1 MKQKMILTVCLA
13 VLGMLSVKA
22 QQSIIA
28 LHHQGNVTIF
38 AGGELQEAI
47 DASEKGDTLYLSD
60 GIFSECNLKHG
71 LVILG
76 GGQETIVGGITISS
90 EDSTEVKS
98 GFVFSGMRV
107 LNKFII
113 DSNIDGIL
121 IKHLNYDADGYTF
134 DVKSGRTLRGGQII
148 QSRIVG
154 EMRFYGLVYDLQVL
168 NSCIWGPNGGGVKN
182 GSVTF
187 INCNV
192 IVNWGAECGK
202 NIFKNCFC
210 KNTSNGTF
218 INCSYNWDGDSEVR
232 TYIGNHWYYS
242 WSNYFGGSNHDCD
255 LQIAS
260 NQFLTAEQI
269 KELGWIG
276 TDGTI
281 IGCMGGSA
289 PYTLEIDEPHVTSKN
304 IVVDNDER
312 KITVTLKVESGDNSE
327 SSQEGQ

>member
-13 VLGMLSVKA
+13 VLGMLGVKA

-28 LHHQGNVTIF
+28 LHHQGHVTIF

-90 EDSTEVKS
+90 EDSTEVKG
-98 GFVFSGMRV
+98 GFVFSGMRI
-107 LNKFII
+107 LKNFTL

-121 IKHLNYDADGYTF
+121 IKHCNIEGYF
-134 DVKSGRTLRGGQII
+134 VVKEGRTLRGGEII
-148 QSRIVG
+148 QCRIRQN
-154 EMRFYGLVYDLQVL
+154 MNLDGLEYDLTVM
-168 NSCIWGPNGGGVKN
+168 NSCSWGPSGGGLN
-182 GSVTF
+182 QGSVTF
-187 INCNV
+187 INCNL
-192 IVNWGAECGK
+192 IGNWGQDCVK
-202 NIFKNCFC
+202 NIFKNCIC
-210 KNTSNGTF
+210 KNGSNGTF
-218 INCSYNWDGDSEVR
+218 MKCAYYWTGDSYSK
-232 TYIGNHWYYS
+232 TFLDCWYYDAFDVYS
-242 WSNYFGGSNHDCD
+242 GDNSAID
-255 LQIAS
+255 LAICNNEQ
-260 NQFLTAEQI
+260 LT
-269 KELGWIG
+269 KERIIQLGWIG
-276 TDGTI
+276 TDGTV
-281 IGCMGGSA
+281 IGCMGGNA

>member
-28 LHHQGNVTIF
+28 LHHQGNVTIY
-38 AGGELQEAI
+38 AGGELQKAI

-60 GIFSECNLKHG
+60 GIFSEGNLSHG

-90 EDSTEVKS
+90 EDSTEVKG

-121 IKHLNYDADGYTF
+121 IKHVNCQAYTF
-134 DVKSGRTLRGGQII
+134 NVNPGRTLRGGQII
-148 QSRIVG
+148 QSRIGG
-154 EMRFYGLVYDLQVL
+154 EMRLDGLEYDLQVL
-168 NSCIWGPNGGGVKN
+168 NSCVWGPNGGGVN
-182 GSVTF
+182 TGSVTF
-187 INCNV
+187 TNCNI
-192 IVNWGAECGK
+192 IVNVGAECGK

-210 KNTSNGTF
+210 KNASNGIF
-218 INCSYNWDGDSEVR
+218 ENCSYHWDGDSYVR
-232 TYIGNHWYYS
+232 TFIGNNWNYR
-242 WSNYFGGSNHDCD
+242 WGNYFSGSNEECD
-255 LQIAS
+255 LRIIN
-260 NQFLTAEQI
+260 NQFMTAEQI
-269 KELGWIG
+269 QELGWIG

-281 IGCMGGSA
+281 IGCMGGNA
-289 PYTLEIDEPHVTSKN
+289 PYILDIDEPRVTGKN

-312 KITVTLKVESGDNSE
+312 KIIVTLKVESGTNSQ
-327 SSQEGQ
+327 SSQAGQ